1 MVPNDCNVQQVGSS
15 TYLKLQQL
23 ETDRIGPS
31 DDISAGARYN
41 TAAAAAAEEEEEE
54 EEEITS
60 FGWKPQKRSRSF

>member
-1 MVPNDCNVQQVGSS
+1 
-15 TYLKLQQL
+15 LQQL

-54 EEEITS
+54 EEEEITS